1 MPVKNLTAK
10 AQRREVPQR
19 NSKARHL
26 GQLGRRSYSQ
36 LIFANLCAFA
46 PLRWVLIFS
55 FAIIAGCTKPPAM
68 YSQESYVFGTRVEVL
83 VYGAPEDQARVGV
96 NAVLREFD
104 RMHRAYH
111 AWQPSELTQLN
122 EAIARGEQNIP
133 VSDELAAMLKESQGL
148 AEKSDEL
155 FDPAVGNLV
164 ELWGFHNDEFKPVLP
179 DAGKL
184 AQLVAEKPRMSDLS
198 IVGKQ
203 VSSRNK
209 AVALDLGGYAKG
221 YALDKAAAIL
231 HGLGLKNALINIG
244 GNVMALGAKGKEP
257 WRVGIQNPRAATPLA
272 VLEMKDGEAVG
283 TSGDYQRYFELNGKR
298 YCHILDPRTGQPSE
312 GAEGVT
318 VLIPPGPHAG
328 MLSDATSKPLFVA
341 GADQWLSYAR
351 RLGITAALRV
361 DEKGV
366 VYVTPA
372 MHKRLSFTDK
382 AVKVEEV
389 GL

>member
-1 MPVKNLTAK
+1 
-10 AQRREVPQR
+10 
-19 NSKARHL
+19 
-26 GQLGRRSYSQ
+26 
-36 LIFANLCAFA
+36 
-46 PLRWVLIFS
+46 
-55 FAIIAGCTKPPAM
+55 M

-111 AWQPSELTQLN
+111 AWQPSELTKLN

-155 FDPAVGNLV
+155 FDPAVGKLV

-184 AQLVAEKPRMSDLS
+184 AQLVKEKPRMSDLS
-198 IVGKQ
+198 LVGNK
-203 VSSRNK
+203 VSSKNK

-221 YALDKAAAIL
+221 YSLDRAAAIL
-231 HGLGLKNALINIG
+231 HGLGLNNALINIG

-298 YCHILDPRTGQPSE
+298 YCHILDPRTGMPST

-328 MLSDATSKPLFVA
+328 MLSDAASKPLFVA
-341 GADQWLSYAR
+341 GADQWLAYAR
-351 RLGITAALRV
+351 RLGVTAALRV

-366 VYVTPA
+366 VFVTPA

-382 AVKVEEV
+382 AVKVVEQ
-389 GL
+389 GLIP